1 MSATEMFEKAEVLN
15 CCIEI
20 ASAIGAGIFEFTF
33 SDLEETD
40 LYSFKTFT

>member
-1 MSATEMFEKAEVLN
+1 MSATEMFEKAEVRN

-33 SDLEETD
+33 SDLKEKTD
-40 LYSFKTFT
+40 FEVLFEI